1 MYRTATNLTDGSAM
15 PVALTIMSELKKV
28 AEEQKIRL
36 APLSDDLVLLDSG
49 LDSLCFAI
57 LVARLEETLGVDP
70 FTTSDDVV
78 FPVTL
83 GDFVRAYENAART
96 AA

>member
-1 MYRTATNLTDGSAM
+1 MSVRLSVISQVEQ
-15 PVALTIMSELKKV
+15 VAK
-28 AEEQKIRL
+28 EQKKKL

-57 LVARLEETLGVDP
+57 IVARLEDALGIDP
-70 FTTSDDVV
+70 FSTAEDAG

-83 GDFVRAYENAART
+83 GDLIRFYEEAGK
-96 AA
+96 